1 MFAGWFSSWRL
12 GPEGDDLKAAPFY
25 IDTPQSPQF
34 NQIFAAAY
42 DLILCRCER
51 MSLLAPTSPRNIK
64 TIFNE
69 KVHGTDTP
77 LVSAETIAYLKWLI
91 YVALFKDAAQRDKT
105 EGTDWDHSKY
115 YALELVTL
123 KAEGNR
129 QWRGQ
134 LRRELEKW
142 YTAHP
147 CKPVGKRRSSS
158 GADLSQTQKLKGKK
172 EFINDFVESDDDN
185 AGAAG
190 PSAAADPSGVVALTK
205 AATDSDAAAARA
217 DAAAAA
223 AAEGGGGGSG
233 VGGA

>member
-51 MSLLAPTSPRNIK
+51 MSLLAPTSHRNIK

-91 YVALFKDAAQRDKT
+91 YVAMFKDANQRDKT
-105 EGTDWDHSKY
+105 EGTDWDHSRY
-115 YALELVTL
+115 YALELATL
-123 KAEGNR
+123 NDAGNS

-142 YTAHP
+142 YTAYP
-147 CKPVGKRRSSS
+147 SKPVGKRRSSS
-158 GADLSQTQKLKGKK
+158 GADMSQTKKLKAKK
-172 EFINDFVESDDDN
+172 EFVNDYEESDDD
-185 AGAAG
+185 AAR
-190 PSAAADPSGVVALTK
+190 P
-205 AATDSDAAAARA
+205 AAAAIPA
-217 DAAAAA
+217 VVVDPDAAVALATAAAAAA
-223 AAEGGGGGSG
+223 AAEIGSRGGGG
-233 VGGA
+233 A

>member
-51 MSLLAPTSPRNIK
+51 MSLLAPTSHRNIK

-91 YVALFKDAAQRDKT
+91 YVAMFKDANQRDKT
-105 EGTDWDHSKY
+105 EGTDWDHSRY
-115 YALELVTL
+115 YALELATL
-123 KAEGNR
+123 NDAGNS

-142 YTAHP
+142 YAAYP
-147 CKPVGKRRSSS
+147 SKPTGKRRSSS
-158 GADLSQTQKLKGKK
+158 GVDLSQTQKSKGKK

-190 PSAAADPSGVVALTK
+190 PSAAADPGGVVALAK
-205 AATDSDAAAARA
+205 AAT

-223 AAEGGGGGSG
+223 AAEGGC
-233 VGGA
+233 GA